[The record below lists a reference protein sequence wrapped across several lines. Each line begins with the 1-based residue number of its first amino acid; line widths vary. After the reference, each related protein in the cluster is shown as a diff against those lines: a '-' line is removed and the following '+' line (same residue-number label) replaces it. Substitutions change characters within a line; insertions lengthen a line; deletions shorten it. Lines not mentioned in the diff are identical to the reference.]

1 MSLQNIFIY
10 NRTEPISLNAP
21 TEGSGN
27 KPIYGGYYLYEKDKY
42 LKFISK
48 EPNSKTLFKKWV
60 GSR

>member
-1 MSLQNIFIY
+1 MSPQNIFIY

-27 KPIYGGYYLYEKDKY
+27 KPIYGGYYLFEKDKY

-48 EPNSKTLFKKWV
+48 EPNSKTL
-60 GSR
+60 RP

>member
-27 KPIYGGYYLYEKDKY
+27 KPIYGGYYLFEKDKY

-48 EPNSKTLFKKWV
+48 EPNSKTLFKK
-60 GSR
+60 